1 MGCLWFITIVT
12 QIVFIILKLVS
23 VITWRWLM
31 VFSPTWIF
39 ILVIIFTVIIQK
51 LKDWMEGY

>member
-23 VITWRWLM
+23 VITWRWLI
-31 VFSPTWIF
+31 VFGPIWIF
-39 ILVIIFTVIIQK
+39 ILLIIFTVIIQK

>member
-31 VFSPTWIF
+31 VFSPIWIF
-39 ILVIIFTVIIQK
+39 ILLIIFTVIIQK